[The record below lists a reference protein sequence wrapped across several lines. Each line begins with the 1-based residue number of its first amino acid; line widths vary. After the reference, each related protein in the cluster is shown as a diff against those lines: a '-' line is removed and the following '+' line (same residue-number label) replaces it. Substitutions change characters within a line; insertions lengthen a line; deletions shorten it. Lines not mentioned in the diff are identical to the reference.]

1 MMDKKLLG
9 TIVVGLVV
17 LGFATKVSA
26 QKTVNGNEGIS
37 DANVKVIG
45 TLGDQDNT
53 DPGTQLPDGD
63 DKWINVT
70 LPISTVF
77 FAKTGND
84 KEEEFIYTPENIEQK
99 IENHSAR
106 PVKVMLEN
114 YSLKESDNNK
124 AITELNLRNADLGT
138 EIKIAENGSAVDF
151 TKTGLQEFSTLKEAT
166 KNGTGD
172 KVNFDYTGL
181 SNPTNLTKD
190 SNGEVE
196 GILSFKF
203 ISLPLINDETGE

>member
-1 MMDKKLLG
+1 MMNKKLLG
-9 TIVVGLVV
+9 TMVIGAV
-17 LGFATKVSA
+17 LIGITTKVSA
-26 QKTVNGNEGIS
+26 QQIVNGNNGVNSAEV
-37 DANVKVIG
+37 AVKG
-45 TLGDQDNT
+45 SLGDQDNT

-70 LPISTVF
+70 LPTSTVF
-77 FAKTGND
+77 FAKTGNNE
-84 KEEEFIYTPENIEQK
+84 KEEFIYTPENIEQK

-181 SNPTNLTKD
+181 SDPTRLKKD
-190 SNGEVE
+190 SKGEVE
-196 GILSFKF
+196 GKLNFKF
-203 ISLPLINDETGE
+203 ISLPLNNGEAAE